1 MRACLA
7 GDRWNEDRWILP
19 EHSLRL
25 RFMPP
30 QPHLAAIAP
39 QISSIV
45 PFLAA
50 VGFSSPGEA
59 GFVDSPLEG
68 AGFEPPVPLG
78 EATVRDRFASF

>member
-1 MRACLA
+1 VIGGTKTGGSCPSTVCACA
-7 GDRWNEDRWILP
+7 SCHRNRILP
-19 EHSLRL
+19 RL
-25 RFMPP
+25 
-30 QPHLAAIAP
+30 P

-50 VGFSSPGEA
+50 VGFSSPGDA

-78 EATVRDRFASF
+78 EATVRDRFASL